1 MKKTINLLIINY
13 KSACKRLDE
22 LRNMRFC
29 LLISN
34 KFIQNKLSLKTENV
48 YFVLNV
54 DNS

>member
-1 MKKTINLLIINY
+1 MFY
-13 KSACKRLDE
+13 E
-22 LRNMRFC
+22 LRNMSFC